1 MKRKFKMTRNVV
13 RSKKRRNSRSGA
25 NSNTSNSHFM
35 RDKNNK
41 TKVVKK
47 FIFEKEISLQEFAD
61 ISKIPL
67 IEIIKFF
74 FNEQKLLNVNNIL
87 SKDDVRL
94 ICEHLNIKFEDK
106 STKSNKKTTF
116 LDDLN
121 AEENKSL
128 KFEPRCPI
136 VTVMGHIDHGKTSLL
151 DYIKKTNV
159 VANEFGQI
167 TQHLAAYTINFNK
180 NKLTFIDT
188 PGHLAFSNMR
198 SQGSQVTDI
207 VLLIVAADDGV
218 KEQTIEAIDH
228 ARAANVPIIVV
239 INKIDLPAAN
249 IENVYQQLADLD
261 LTPED
266 WNGSTICVPISVKQ
280 GKNIDALMETILSLS
295 EILELSAPKDCLA
308 SGAILESYQNKKI
321 GNFATVIVQQGTL
334 KKGDIGIFGNFISK
348 FRIFVDEYNNPIEE
362 ALPGTVAVLGGLPSL
377 PNSGD
382 TFKIYKN
389 LKEAKS
395 ALSNFISKIEE
406 LKHTSFSQ
414 VISDINNVDQKYIN
428 VVIKSD
434 VTGTAIALKD
444 HLKEIAIDDHRVNV
458 LRFSAGQ
465 ITEDDVLL
473 ASSSNAVIIAFNIG
487 VQKNIAKIM
496 EEQNVLVNF
505 SNVIYG
511 AEDFLTDC
519 LKAKS
524 LPDQKEEYIGTA
536 EVKAIFDIS
545 GSKNN
550 KVAGCALKEGFIDIA
565 YPIRYYR
572 NNEQIYE
579 GTIYSLKHLKS
590 NVKRV
595 KNRQEFGVIFKF
607 FNDYQVGD
615 VIRGYHKIKIKK

>member
-13 RSKKRRNSRSGA
+13 RSKKRRNSRSGV

-266 WNGSTICVPISVKQ
+266 
-280 GKNIDALMETILSLS
+280 
-295 EILELSAPKDCLA
+295 
-308 SGAILESYQNKKI
+308 
-321 GNFATVIVQQGTL
+321 
-334 KKGDIGIFGNFISK
+334 
-348 FRIFVDEYNNPIEE
+348 
-362 ALPGTVAVLGGLPSL
+362 
-377 PNSGD
+377 
-382 TFKIYKN
+382 
-389 LKEAKS
+389 
-395 ALSNFISKIEE
+395 
-406 LKHTSFSQ
+406 
-414 VISDINNVDQKYIN
+414 
-428 VVIKSD
+428 
-434 VTGTAIALKD
+434 
-444 HLKEIAIDDHRVNV
+444 
-458 LRFSAGQ
+458 
-465 ITEDDVLL
+465 
-473 ASSSNAVIIAFNIG
+473 
-487 VQKNIAKIM
+487 
-496 EEQNVLVNF
+496 
-505 SNVIYG
+505 
-511 AEDFLTDC
+511 
-519 LKAKS
+519 
-524 LPDQKEEYIGTA
+524 
-536 EVKAIFDIS
+536 
-545 GSKNN
+545 
-550 KVAGCALKEGFIDIA
+550 
-565 YPIRYYR
+565 
-572 NNEQIYE
+572 
-579 GTIYSLKHLKS
+579 
-590 NVKRV
+590 
-595 KNRQEFGVIFKF
+595 
-607 FNDYQVGD
+607 
-615 VIRGYHKIKIKK
+615 